1 MRLKKE
7 QIQTIADRILIEIRK
22 APTIRLKTSEDKI
35 KSKIIEL
42 ISNDFLKEDKLDEE
56 VKKMMEQYKSQIAA
70 GNMDAQKVFQMIK
83 KQLVKE
89 RNIVL

>member
-7 QIQTIADRILIEIRK
+7 QIQTLADRVLAEIRK
-22 APTIRLKTSEDKI
+22 EPSIRLKAAEDKI
-35 KSKIIEL
+35 KHKIIEL

-56 VKKMMEQYKSQIAA
+56 VKKMMEQYKAQIAA

-89 RNIVL
+89 RNLVL